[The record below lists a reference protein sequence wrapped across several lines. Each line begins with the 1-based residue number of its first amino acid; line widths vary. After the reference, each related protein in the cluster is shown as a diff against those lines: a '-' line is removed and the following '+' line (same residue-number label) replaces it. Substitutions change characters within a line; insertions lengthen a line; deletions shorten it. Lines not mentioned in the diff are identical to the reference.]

1 MKVTNESIMNVVCSR
16 DFCEYQIYST
26 KRIYGHVTENSVVQ
40 TILEKSEYYKQSG
53 FRRMVF
59 SKKSVENLKNYSIP
73 KSIRLDVLRSLP
85 NRKDVIQLDDSTC
98 IKYIKTNEKLTVS
111 THFSDR
117 TNPSDVCTHTYWF
130 SVNLNEGHLLC
141 DRSNTMTGMMINK
154 LSDVVEHYYSKFLI
168 VVTYLEL
175 TNVELTIVDGVMN
188 KHRKTYS
195 GLSNTSRFNVVH
207 VNSNWNQL
215 YINLNG
221 VNVKGHWRL
230 QPCGVGRT
238 QYKYVWIN
246 PYEKGIMKRLPQKE
260 LVC

>member
-1 MKVTNESIMNVVCSR
+1 MKITNESIMNVVCSQH
-16 DFCEYQIYST
+16 FCDYQIYYT
-26 KRIYGHVTENSVVQ
+26 NKLYGHITKDSVVNS
-40 TILEKSEYYKQSG
+40 ISDKIEYYKQTG
-53 FRRMVF
+53 FRRLVF
-59 SKKSVENLKNYSIP
+59 SKKSFENLKNYSIP

-85 NRKDVIQLDDSTC
+85 NRKDVIQLDDITC
-98 IKYIKTNEKLTVS
+98 IKYVKTSEKLIVS
-111 THFSDR
+111 THWKTNLSD
-117 TNPSDVCTHTYWF
+117 DCTHTYWF
-130 SVNLNEGHLLC
+130 SINLIDGHVSA
-141 DRSNTMTGMMINK
+141 DQTNTSTGIK
-154 LSDVVEHYYSKFLI
+154 LNGIPDIVGQYYSKFLI

-221 VNVKGHWRL
+221 INVKGHWRL
-230 QPCGVGRT
+230 QPCGTGRT